1 MLAGGRQ
8 PTHDGI
14 DHAIGQRPPQAGY
27 RGLGQL
33 DVDLGHRQPQPGQ
46 GLRQHMKHG
55 QRQRPHTQVGDVRG
69 QCRSLCGQQLLA
81 CHTQAHQSRRPGG
94 REAHTPLPTLPALHQ
109 SHPKSLLQHLQRLGD
124 GRLCHVQAFGGHAK
138 KIDVT
143 MHRDG
148 SSWRVH
154 EVVRVDTN
162 ERDDVFA
169 VRSRTSDTQDSIRFT
184 EPVTM
189 EVPTERLIRKMIER
203 SLLDFNDA
211 VRAKDF
217 TDFFATVSNR
227 WKTRNMTRKE
237 IDQELGNA
245 KNRITIT
252 MLNTAFKNFIDA
264 GVDVSG
270 ITKGEMTL
278 KEPARINSDGVLL
291 VEGEF
296 SAAPPTPLRTIFKME
311 YYFEGG
317 RWKLFGISVD
327 MKK

>member
-1 MLAGGRQ
+1 MKMAIARIIALIFAIALAGCGDPPMS
-8 PTHDGI
+8 PTQVSDKFFAQCEERKFAEAYEGATVAFRI
-14 DHAIGQRPPQAGY
+14 EKSLKYFEARV
-27 RGLGQL
+27 R
-33 DVDLGHRQPQPGQ
+33 DLGFDRVKKFEWQEPQI
-46 GLRQHMKHG
+46 K
-55 QRQRPHTQVGDVRG
+55 GDVAQRWG
-69 QCRSLCGQQLLA
+69 KI
-81 CHTQAHQSRRPGG
+81 T
-94 REAHTPLPTLPALHQ
+94 LPT
-109 SHPKSLLQHLQRLGD
+109 GEEMT
-124 GRLCHVQAFGGHAK
+124 V
-138 KIDVT
+138 IVT

-148 SSWRVH
+148 RSWRVH
-154 EVVRVDTN
+154 EVVGVEPTG
-162 ERDDVFA
+162 RDDVFA
-169 VRSRTSDTQDSIRFT
+169 VRSRMSDTQDSIRFT

-211 VRAKDF
+211 LQAKDF
-217 TDFFATVSNR
+217 TDFFATVSRR
-227 WKTRNMTRKE
+227 WKTRNMDQKQ
-237 IDQELGNA
+237 IDEDIGNS
-245 KNRITIT
+245 KNRITIP

-264 GVDVSG
+264 GVDLSG

-291 VEGEF
+291 AEGEF

>member
-1 MLAGGRQ
+1 MKMPIARIIALIFAIALAGCGDPPMN
-8 PTHDGI
+8 PT
-14 DHAIGQRPPQAGY
+14 QASDKFFAQCEERKFAEAY
-27 RGLGQL
+27 ERATVAFRIEKSLKYFEAR
-33 DVDLGHRQPQPGQ
+33 VRDLGFDRVKKFEWQEPQV
-46 GLRQHMKHG
+46 K
-55 QRQRPHTQVGDVRG
+55 GDVAQRWG
-69 QCRSLCGQQLLA
+69 KI
-81 CHTQAHQSRRPGG
+81 T
-94 REAHTPLPTLPALHQ
+94 LPT
-109 SHPKSLLQHLQRLGD
+109 GEEMTT
-124 GRLCHVQAFGGHAK
+124 
-138 KIDVT
+138 IVT

-264 GVDVSG
+264 GVDLSG
-270 ITKGEMTL
+270 VTKSEMTL